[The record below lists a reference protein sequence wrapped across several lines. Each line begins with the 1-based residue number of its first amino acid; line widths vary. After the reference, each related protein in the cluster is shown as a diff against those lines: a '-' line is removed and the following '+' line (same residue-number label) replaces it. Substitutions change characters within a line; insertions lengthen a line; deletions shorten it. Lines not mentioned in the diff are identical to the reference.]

1 MIVIFRYNTTHL
13 GEHGFMIF
21 SIWKKSF
28 WWSVDVVKFL
38 KKISLLIIICLHFGD
53 GMFAAGNLRTFVN
66 FSSVLTMDRA
76 ATLIA
81 WRCSKPR
88 RESNTLIK
96 PDPQLFLYCV
106 IKLMIGLYAV
116 YK

>member
-1 MIVIFRYNTTHL
+1 MVLWSFL
-13 GEHGFMIF
+13 FE
-21 SIWKKSF
+21 KKSF
-28 WWSVDVVKFL
+28 RWSVDVVKLL

-53 GMFAAGNLRTFVN
+53 GMFAAGNLRTIVTFL
-66 FSSVLTMDRA
+66 SVLTVDRA

-96 PDPQLFLYCV
+96 LDPQFFLYCV
-106 IKLMIGLYAV
+106 IKLMICLFAV

>member
-1 MIVIFRYNTTHL
+1 MVLWSFL
-13 GEHGFMIF
+13 FE
-21 SIWKKSF
+21 KKSF
-28 WWSVDVVKFL
+28 RWSVDVVKLL

-53 GMFAAGNLRTFVN
+53 GMFAAGNLRTIVTFL
-66 FSSVLTMDRA
+66 SVLTVDRA

-96 PDPQLFLYCV
+96 LDPQLFLYCV
-106 IKLMIGLYAV
+106 IKLMICLFAV